1 MHSKHL
7 SPERIRLHLATSM
20 ITRWWPVT
28 IYLATLVKQLDPKRL
43 NYFYNTEYT
52 ADRNEWDRQVYRDR
66 TIFYSFPMDWYF
78 LPRSGIT
85 SSLVGGA
92 KWHTSRKPYP
102 GRFTVFNAIAENIEL
117 WYYSSEDGG
126 VNGFL
131 ARKWQLGRE
140 LAPPENWHDW
150 DSGLGLQ
157 WTLAEH
163 WQYR

>member
-1 MHSKHL
+1 
-7 SPERIRLHLATSM
+7 
-20 ITRWWPVT
+20 
-28 IYLATLVKQLDPKRL
+28 
-43 NYFYNTEYT
+43 
-52 ADRNEWDRQVYRDR
+52 
-66 TIFYSFPMDWYF
+66 MDWYF

-140 LAPPENWHDW
+140 LAPPEN
-150 DSGLGLQ
+150 
-157 WTLAEH
+157 
-163 WQYR
+163 